1 MYRITENKGRSTR
14 TGTFPKILFCLCVAQ
29 ALAACADLGEIPQ
42 ADFDGSDYWDS
53 GLVYHRYI
61 DVATLSGGFSSNDL
75 ILSGFVSA
83 VAASANNLFFIDE
96 GTAQLVQVDLATMT
110 ARSLAELRGPFT
122 PGLYADIDGNVYA
135 IDRPNN
141 RVLVYDVYLS
151 NVRFLPLGSLLG
163 NPFDVAIVGEGQSL
177 FVLDNL
183 EGNIATLDM
192 FGGVTQIMQ
201 PELPSS
207 QSFIRPRA
215 IAAGGRGL
223 LVLDA
228 GADQVIEFD
237 DYGQPVGVYAADDLR
252 RPRALAADFCGRF
265 FVADEEGLYLGF
277 TDMNFPGSHIA
288 IPEMS
293 GPEISDL
300 WSDGVFL
307 FAATRADGIH
317 MLLIDPPC
325 GAP

>member
-1 MYRITENKGRSTR
+1 MHLKTDDKRRSAN
-14 TGTFPKILFCLCVAQ
+14 TGTFLRALCCLCVVQ
-29 ALAACADLGEIPQ
+29 VLAACADLGDIPQ

-75 ILSGFVSA
+75 VLSGFVSA
-83 VAASANNLFFIDE
+83 LAANANNLFFIDE

-122 PGLYADIDGNVYA
+122 PGLYTDIDGNVYA

-163 NPFDVAIVGEGQSL
+163 NPFDVAIIGDGQSV

-252 RPRALAADFCGRF
+252 RPKALAADSCGRF

-288 IPEMS
+288 VPEMLA
-293 GPEISDL
+293 PDISDL

-307 FAATRADGIH
+307 FVATRADGIH